1 MNVIV
6 EIESA
11 EAMEIARRF
20 LACEPTGQKTWFLKN
35 RGQFIGKCVKSEL
48 LGSTVDLAMHVD
60 PHAVIHITGQETATK
75 K

>member
-11 EAMEIARRF
+11 EATKIAGRF

-35 RGQFIGKCVKSEL
+35 CGQLIGKCVRTEL

-60 PHAVIHITGQETATK
+60 PHAVIHITGQ
-75 K
+75 